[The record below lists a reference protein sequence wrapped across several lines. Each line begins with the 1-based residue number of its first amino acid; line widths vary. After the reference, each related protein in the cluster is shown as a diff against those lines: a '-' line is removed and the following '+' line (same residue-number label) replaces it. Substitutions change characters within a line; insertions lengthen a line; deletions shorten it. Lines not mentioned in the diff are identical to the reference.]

1 MEKMANEVAGM
12 RELQEGLM
20 KKIKEIPDKEV
31 RKILSKEASR
41 ELKSILQVEHLLE
54 ITSVEELAQ
63 VELTGDQV
71 SFHFLA
77 AFRG

>member
-1 MEKMANEVAGM
+1 MANEVAGM

-77 AFRG
+77 ASRG